1 VAASEAF
8 LKPVVGEIEASSA
21 YRTGGL
27 IAITFAQAPQ
37 AGPTADPSSCCA
49 NPEYPNLGVPQAESP
64 ATAAGPVKPTG
75 GGGRVGMLL
84 LSPFVQPGSVDESGY
99 FNHYSMLRSIEEL
112 FGLPPLGYAAEPAVT
127 PFDETVYNNSE
138 SSAPPR
144 SRALSR
150 RR

>member
-1 VAASEAF
+1 
-8 LKPVVGEIEASSA
+8 
-21 YRTGGL
+21 
-27 IAITFAQAPQ
+27 
-37 AGPTADPSSCCA
+37 
-49 NPEYPNLGVPQAESP
+49 
-64 ATAAGPVKPTG
+64 
-75 GGGRVGMLL
+75 MLL